1 MQRRNAL
8 KAAATLLAGAG
19 VSSIANG
26 SVKRPSA
33 QYPATK
39 RSRFPYLE
47 VGERTTLFFKDWDG
61 RTRGRLCAWLAIAL
75 GHVAVP
81 DQWRTAWAF
90 LLLTWTCLTATC

>member
-47 VGERTTLFFKDWDG
+47 VGERTTLFFKDWGMGAPVVVFVHGWPLHSDMWQYQISG
-61 RTRGRLCAWLAIAL
+61 APHGLFCYSH
-75 GHVAVP
+75 GHV
-81 DQWRTAWAF
+81 
-90 LLLTWTCLTATC
+90 